1 MLLKKHNVPP
11 YQPPGRRGDPYLEQ
25 FVELLYLSFFL
36 LLRWDFG
43 FFEVY
48 VLVIKCLP
56 RERLVRNHPGECHHP
71 SLGAGHRGRCGWT
84 LSRTYL

>member
-56 RERLVRNHPGECHHP
+56 
-71 SLGAGHRGRCGWT
+71 
-84 LSRTYL
+84 